1 MIFLDGALEM
11 SHSEFFP
18 EISINVAPFAQLF
31 DLVRG
36 DQSGIFS
43 DPAPCFISREDETNL
58 TPEERVLSTDYHKQ
72 WPILNHDYTGKAHA
86 SISRL
91 SWCAWERRHCGVIG
105 GRLQVPWSATFT
117 CTNDFLRQ
125 GLAHILDRVADH
137 YSVSLL
143 PNMNNKVSNSTESDS
158 DSGFV
163 SPASVALPLARFFPN
178 E

>member
-1 MIFLDGALEM
+1 MPFLG
-11 SHSEFFP
+11 
-18 EISINVAPFAQLF
+18 QLF

-58 TPEERVLSTDYHKQ
+58 TPEEKVLSIDYHKQ
-72 WPILNHDYTGKAHA
+72 WPILNYNYIGKTRTP
-86 SISRL
+86 IGRL
-91 SWCAWERRHCGVIG
+91 SWCAWERRHYGVIG
-105 GRLQVPWSATFT
+105 SRLQVPRLATFT
-117 CTNDFLRQ
+117 CTNNFPRQ

-137 YSVSLL
+137 YSVSPL
-143 PNMNNKVSNSTESDS
+143 PNLNKVSNSTESDS

-163 SPASVALPLARFFPN
+163 SPASVALPLARLIPN